1 MQVKV
6 DKVKEL
12 ERRIVLTEVDHIKG
26 TIVQGAAGSGYDSD
40 DPFIS
45 GQLDGLLQALSIVG
59 GIPGEKRRDFSRLL
73 DIARRVARWDLRW
86 AIKYGYDPEFSEL
99 DIRIAR
105 IGIKY
110 LDLSANDASR
120 GHLFD
125 KDYMEQAMT
134 EVYREDASSG
144 G

>member
-26 TIVQGAAGSGYDSD
+26 TIMEGAAGSDSED
-40 DPFIS
+40 LFIS

-59 GIPGEKRRDFSRLL
+59 GLPGEKRRDFSRLL

-86 AIKYGYDPEFSEL
+86 AIKYGYDPEFSAL
-99 DIRIAR
+99 DSRMAR

-134 EVYREDASSG
+134 EVYREDLNSG